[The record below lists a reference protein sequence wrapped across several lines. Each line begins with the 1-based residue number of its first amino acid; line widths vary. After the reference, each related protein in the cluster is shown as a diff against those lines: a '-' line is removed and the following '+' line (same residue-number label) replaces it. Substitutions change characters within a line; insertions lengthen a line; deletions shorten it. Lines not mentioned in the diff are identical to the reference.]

1 MVEYKISLHRF
12 LAEKGEFSYEMI
24 PMDLVEHINY
34 DVPKEVS
41 VNFYFGNL
49 VTVDYK
55 IRVFDKR
62 TSFSSSSE
70 TVISDDAFLFKKS
83 AFGGDGV
90 FLFQFYFEK
99 KQEAIA
105 LERYTKFYENHIKVK
120 KLLPVGVYK
129 KSKTKFTIANWF
141 VYVYLLMMVILA
153 IKRCGS

>member
-70 TVISDDAFLFKKS
+70 TVISDDAFLFKNLLLAVMEFFCFS
-83 AFGGDGV
+83 FI
-90 FLFQFYFEK
+90 LK